1 MLDTIGSKI
10 AKLLIF
16 LFVLGL
22 VITLIQF
29 MTGSID
35 VSAVFEKI
43 ILQYIPT
50 EVNIIKIFASVPI
63 IMLLVLFF
71 FIRYIKPHL

>member
-16 LFVLGL
+16 LVVLGL
-22 VITLIQF
+22 VITLVQF

-35 VSAVFEKI
+35 ISAAFEKI
-43 ILQYIPT
+43 ILQYIPI

-63 IMLLVLFF
+63 ILLLVLFF
-71 FIRYIKPHL
+71 FMRYIKPHL

>member
-35 VSAVFEKI
+35 ISAVFEKI

-71 FIRYIKPHL
+71 FIKYVKPKL